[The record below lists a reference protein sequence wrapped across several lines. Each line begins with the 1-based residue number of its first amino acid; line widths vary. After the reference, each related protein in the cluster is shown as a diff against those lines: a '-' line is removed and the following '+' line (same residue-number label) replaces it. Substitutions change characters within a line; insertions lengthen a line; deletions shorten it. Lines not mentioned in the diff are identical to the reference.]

1 MMRSLHM
8 QIMGAAW
15 ACRYKNIDKLIH
27 YANKEGRINVFYS
40 TPAAYTAAKHS
51 YNQSWALK
59 TDDFFPYADNP
70 YSYWTGGPASL
81 RSSQLTPFLLC
92 KWWLPCISIQQF
104 VIIRCQDHHISA
116 HFQSHATVQFVYP
129 NGLALLGWLCWA
141 GSVYLDFEITAAHS
155 MQCAAQT
162 DWGELGSRLDI
173 KSQVT
178 ARVSTASVSR
188 KSLCLLKVR

>member
-1 MMRSLHM
+1 MSMHLRLISIITIRIAAPPGHM
-8 QIMGAAW
+8 QMASGDSHDEIFAHADKGGCV

-92 KWWLPCISIQQF
+92 KWWLPC
-104 VIIRCQDHHISA
+104 RTGC
-116 HFQSHATVQFVYP
+116 
-129 NGLALLGWLCWA
+129 
-141 GSVYLDFEITAAHS
+141 
-155 MQCAAQT
+155 
-162 DWGELGSRLDI
+162 
-173 KSQVT
+173 
-178 ARVSTASVSR
+178 
-188 KSLCLLKVR
+188 

>member
-1 MMRSLHM
+1 MRSLHI

-92 KWWLPCISIQQF
+92 KWWLPCRRHGQPGCMQ
-104 VIIRCQDHHISA
+104 
-116 HFQSHATVQFVYP
+116 TP
-129 NGLALLGWLCWA
+129 
-141 GSVYLDFEITAAHS
+141 AHS

-173 KSQVT
+173 KLQIT
-178 ARVSTASVSR
+178 ATVSTASVLR
-188 KSLCLLKVR
+188 ESLCLLKVR